1 MRLARLALALL
12 LAPLASF
19 ALHARELPAPVR
31 DALAADGVPLA
42 AVAVRVEPV
51 QGGPIL
57 LSHRE
62 HAAMIPASVMKLLTS
77 EAALDLLGPAFRFH
91 TDVLVD
97 GKLADGVLDG
107 NLVLRGGGDPQLT
120 YDRLWQAVHRLR
132 ARGLREIHGDVVVDR
147 GYFAP
152 ATYDPARF
160 DDRPRRAYNVAPD
173 ALLVNFG
180 AIDFTFVPEGDAVR
194 VVAEPD
200 LPNVEVTSR
209 IRVMPGACGAWRH
222 GLRFDVHEDALLAT
236 VAFTGTYPAGCGEQ
250 AWPLA
255 LFGNGRY
262 LESVFRW
269 LWSEAGGK
277 LTGRFRDGATPDSA
291 RLFYREDSR
300 PLAALLRDMNKY
312 SNNVMARNIFLALSA
327 EPKGGGGDVGESAA
341 IVRRWLASK
350 GVDAPELVLDNG
362 SGLSREARVS
372 AATLAALLRGA
383 WASGWMPELA
393 ASLPVFGVDG
403 TFRDHPAQRSL
414 GHAHV
419 KGGTL
424 DGVQSLAGYVL
435 DRAGRRWVVVMMVN
449 HANANRAQD
458 ALDALV
464 EWVSGRG
471 APAARPEP
479 RANARTK

>member
-1 MRLARLALALL
+1 MRFSFLALAAL
-12 LAPLASF
+12 LAPLALF
-19 ALHARELPAPVR
+19 ARELPAPVR
-31 DALAADGVPLA
+31 DALAADGVPLS
-42 AVAVRVEPV
+42 AVAVRVESV

-62 HAAMIPASVMKLLTS
+62 HAAMVPASVMKLVTS

-97 GKLADGVLDG
+97 GTLADGVLTG
-107 NLVLRGGGDPQLT
+107 NLVLRGGGDPKLT
-120 YDRLWQAVHRLR
+120 YDRLWQVVHRLR
-132 ARGLREIHGDVVVDR
+132 ARGLREIRGDVIVDR

-152 ATYDPARF
+152 ATYDTARF
-160 DDRPRRAYNVAPD
+160 DNRPRRAYNVAPD

-200 LPNVEVTSR
+200 LPNVELTSR
-209 IRVMPGACGAWRH
+209 MRIVPGACGAWRH
-222 GLRFDVHEDALLAT
+222 DVHFDVHEDGLLAT
-236 VAFTGTYPAGCGEQ
+236 VAFTGTYPSDCGEQ

-255 LFGNGRY
+255 LFGGGRY
-262 LESVFRW
+262 LETVFRW

-277 LTGRFRDGATPDSA
+277 LTGKFRDGATPESA
-291 RLFYREDSR
+291 RLFYREDSQ
-300 PLAALLRDMNKY
+300 PLALLLRDMNKY
-312 SNNVMARNIFLALSA
+312 SNNVMARNLFLALSA
-327 EPKGGGGDVGESAA
+327 EAKGGAGDVAESAA
-341 IVRRWLASK
+341 IVRRWLASR
-350 GVDAPELVLDNG
+350 GVEAPELVLDNG

-383 WASGWMPELA
+383 WASGWMAELA

-403 TFRDHPAQRSL
+403 TFREHPAAQSL
-414 GHAHV
+414 GHAHL

-424 DGVQSLAGYVL
+424 DGVQSEAGYVL
-435 DRAGRRWVVVMMVN
+435 DRAGRRWVVVMMIN

-464 EWVSGRG
+464 EWVSERG
-471 APAARPEP
+471 APPAARKAP
-479 RANARTK
+479 